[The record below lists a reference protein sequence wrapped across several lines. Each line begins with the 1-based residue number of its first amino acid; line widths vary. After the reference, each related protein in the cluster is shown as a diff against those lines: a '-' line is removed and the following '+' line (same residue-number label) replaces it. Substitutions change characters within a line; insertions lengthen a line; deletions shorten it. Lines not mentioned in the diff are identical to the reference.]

1 VPRLDRTD
9 DVFIL
14 HLGDTENRITP
25 AWATEVVGLVE
36 KVDEAPGPKAL
47 VTTATGKFWSNG
59 LDLAWVGDDAGR
71 MGQVVETL
79 EALLTKVLT
88 LPVPTVAAIGGHA
101 FAAGALLALA
111 HDYRVMR
118 ADRGFFCL
126 PEIDLHLAFSAG
138 MSALVQAK
146 LTPASAR
153 DAMLTGRRYGGVD
166 AEAAAIVDAAVAS
179 EEVIPQALAIAT
191 GLAPKADPTLGR
203 IKYSLYR
210 DVRHALHHDS

>member
-1 VPRLDRTD
+1 MPHLDRTD

-14 HLGDTENRITP
+14 DLGHTENRITP
-25 AWATEVVGLVE
+25 AWATEVLGLVD

-59 LDLAWVGDDAGR
+59 LDLVWVGDDAGR
-71 MGQVVETL
+71 MGQVVEAL
-79 EALLTKVLT
+79 EALLAKVLT
-88 LPVPTVAAIGGHA
+88 LPVPTVAAISGHA

-118 ADRGFFCL
+118 ADRGYFCL

-146 LTPASAR
+146 LTPAAAR

-166 AEAAAIVDAAVAS
+166 AEAAAIVDAAVPS
-179 EEVIPQALAIAT
+179 EEVIPQAVGIAT
-191 GLAPKADPTLGR
+191 GLVAKADPTLGR
-203 IKYSLYR
+203 IKYAMYR
-210 DVRHALHHDS
+210 DVWRAVHDDG